1 MSVDEPARLDL
12 KTTSGL
18 SRIVLDLLAEVERSI
33 DLHGE
38 QRDRPLGTKPWF
50 SFERDR
56 YQHIVDAGMAD
67 GSASWAMIV
76 LEEVFEAMSE
86 TDPAR
91 VREELIQVLAVV
103 SKMILTIDASAE
115 ETPTA

>member
-1 MSVDEPARLDL
+1 
-12 KTTSGL
+12 
-18 SRIVLDLLAEVERSI
+18 
-33 DLHGE
+33 
-38 QRDRPLGTKPWF
+38 
-50 SFERDR
+50 
-56 YQHIVDAGMAD
+56 MAD

-91 VREELIQVLAVV
+91 VREELVQVLAVV